1 MSKNYKF
8 SNKQPKDLTAEELLE
23 LTNQIAMV
31 EYSRRN
37 DIKMFQTYEDS
48 AIDVLTYMYEKQARG
63 KKGIDEV
70 KKLPMNHFINTL
82 HFEVRNN
89 INYIVRKKQNR
100 RLLYNTISLED
111 KYEPGNNND
120 YRTNGDVISDERQLE
135 ETEVNFDLENILS
148 KIDDTENESLII
160 KYGYNKGKTEQKFSY
175 RNLARLYFNL
185 CDNSKI
191 KSKDLKG
198 ILFDGNTGLEIEE
211 DQIKKIMNQFKK
223 YIKES
228 CILGG
233 I

>member
-82 HFEVRNN
+82 FRALRFHNN
-89 INYIVRKKQNR
+89 RAMIIIIFYP
-100 RLLYNTISLED
+100 S
-111 KYEPGNNND
+111 GN
-120 YRTNGDVISDERQLE
+120 
-135 ETEVNFDLENILS
+135 
-148 KIDDTENESLII
+148 
-160 KYGYNKGKTEQKFSY
+160 
-175 RNLARLYFNL
+175 A
-185 CDNSKI
+185 
-191 KSKDLKG
+191 
-198 ILFDGNTGLEIEE
+198 
-211 DQIKKIMNQFKK
+211 
-223 YIKES
+223 
-228 CILGG
+228 
-233 I
+233 